1 MITLEQFSKMIPSN
15 KEAAKWYPIAIDFF
29 EKYDITTTNRIAG
42 FMAQCAHE
50 SGDFKNLEENL
61 NYSVETLLKVFPR
74 YFGKGKANPTEYA
87 RNPEKLANYVYMDA
101 NRSKQGALG
110 NTVAGDGWRFRGG
123 GIKQLTGRS
132 NYSAFAKG
140 VNMSTEEA
148 ADYVRTMKGAFESAC
163 WFWKTNGIA
172 NFADAN
178 DIVGMS
184 KKINGGTIGL
194 EDRKLRYSKAK
205 AVLAAGDKAEVE
217 PVRLIETPKVAEKS
231 KEVETLE
238 VKAEPSK
245 ETIVPKAKTPKVVE
259 PKSIQIQRYEDLQ
272 RRSSGEVVRK
282 IQTKLGIDADGVY
295 GIQTEIAVRSWQRMN
310 KYTSDGVLNDEQIRK
325 LLGG

>member
-110 NTVAGDGWRFRGG
+110 NTVDGDGWRFRGG

-132 NYSAFAKG
+132 NYGAFAKG

-172 NFADAN
+172 KFADAD

-205 AVLAAGDKAEVE
+205 AILAADGKVE
-217 PVRLIETPKVAEKS
+217 QERLIETPKTVVKA
-231 KEVETLE
+231 KEV
-238 VKAEPSK
+238 KPPK
-245 ETIVPKAKTPKVVE
+245 EIIVPKSE
-259 PKSIQIQRYEDLQ
+259 PMQVQQYRDLQ
-272 RRSSGEVVRK
+272 RRSSGDVVK
-282 IQTKLGIDADGVY
+282 KVQNKLGIDADGVY

-310 KYTSDGVLNDEQIRK
+310 KYTSDGILNDEQIRK

>member
-15 KEAAKWYPIAIDFF
+15 KEAAKWYSIAIDFF

-140 VNMSTEEA
+140 VDMSAEEA

-163 WFWKTNGIA
+163 WFWKINGIA

-205 AVLAAGDKAEVE
+205 TILGTGEKVEVE
-217 PVRLIETPKVAEKS
+217 QERLIETPKISTK
-231 KEVETLE
+231 
-238 VKAEPSK
+238 
-245 ETIVPKAKTPKVVE
+245 PKDVITPKTE
-259 PKSIQIQRYEDLQ
+259 SKSNQKYEDLQ
-272 RRSSGEVVRK
+272 RRSSGEVVKK

-295 GIQTEIAVRSWQRMN
+295 GLQTEIAVRSWQRMN
-310 KYTSDGVLNDEQIRK
+310 KYTSNGILNDEQIRK
-325 LLGG
+325 LIGG

>member
-132 NYSAFAKG
+132 NFSAFAKD
-140 VNMSTEEA
+140 VDMSTEEA

-205 AVLAAGDKAEVE
+205 AILGTSEKVEVE
-217 PVRLIETPKVAEKS
+217 QERLIETPKAAAKAKVAEKS
-231 KEVETLE
+231 KEVET
-238 VKAEPSK
+238 PK
-245 ETIVPKAKTPKVVE
+245 EAAVPKAE

-272 RRSSGEVVRK
+272 RRSSGEVVKK
-282 IQTKLGIDADGVY
+282 IQTKLGLDADGIY
-295 GIQTEIAVRSWQRMN
+295 GLQTEIVVRSWQRMN
-310 KYTSDGVLNDEQIRK
+310 KYISDGILNDEQIRK